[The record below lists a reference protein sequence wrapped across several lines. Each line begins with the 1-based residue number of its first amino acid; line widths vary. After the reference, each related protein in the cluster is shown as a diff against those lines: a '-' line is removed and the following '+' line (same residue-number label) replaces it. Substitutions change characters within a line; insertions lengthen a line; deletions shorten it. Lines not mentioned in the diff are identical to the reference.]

1 MSTEI
6 LFISGAPS
14 TGKSTTIKE
23 IHDYLKNNKHFVE
36 IHNISTTKKERA
48 FILEG
53 YNKTGT
59 KINIFL
65 NYAADNMGIIKKVH
79 NFYNKH
85 KPFDIVITA
94 IRDMYLERSELLKII
109 NINESY
115 IEIPLAKVTRKKDK
129 TQALNDYHARVF
141 NLVTHILS
149 LSPFYI

>member
-1 MSTEI
+1 M
-6 LFISGAPS
+6 
-14 TGKSTTIKE
+14 
-23 IHDYLKNNKHFVE
+23 E